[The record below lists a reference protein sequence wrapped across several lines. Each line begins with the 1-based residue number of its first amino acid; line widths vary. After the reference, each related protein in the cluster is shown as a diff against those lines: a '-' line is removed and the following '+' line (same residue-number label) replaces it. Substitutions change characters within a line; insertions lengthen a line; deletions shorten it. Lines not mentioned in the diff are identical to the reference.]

1 MNTPSEAHPV
11 SITLPGVFATLLVF
25 AVAVVC
31 VRLGFWQL
39 DRLAERR
46 ARNAQVEARLEAA
59 PAVLDAPPSDTAG
72 WLNRRVT
79 LTGTY
84 DEERSIVY
92 AGRAY
97 GGVPGV
103 HVLAPL
109 TLEKTGARVLV
120 NRGWLP
126 AADAATPDLALAHVP
141 GTVRVTGVV
150 VPFPGGS
157 SPVARGVTV
166 RQQDAEGGF
175 RKTWFAIDPDAIR
188 AQFPY
193 ALGGITV
200 QVLPEP
206 GAPPWPARLPAPA
219 LDEGPHLGYTI
230 QWFSFALIAIVG
242 WAIMVMKSRARGI
255 ASPPTTEHS

>member
-1 MNTPSEAHPV
+1 MNAPSETRPV

-25 AVAVVC
+25 AIAVAC

-46 ARNAQVEARLEAA
+46 ARNAQVAARLEAA
-59 PAVLDAPPSDTAG
+59 PVILDAPPFDTTG

-84 DEERSIVY
+84 DDERTIVY

-109 TLEKTGARVLV
+109 TLEATNARVLV

-126 AADAATPDLALAHVP
+126 AADAATPDLALASVT

-150 VPFPGGS
+150 VPFPAGS
-157 SPVARGVTV
+157 SPAVRGATV
-166 RQQDAEGGF
+166 RQQDAEGAF
-175 RKTWFAIDPDAIR
+175 RRTWFAIDPDAIR

-193 ALGGITV
+193 ALGGIAV

-206 GAPPWPARLPAPA
+206 DAPPWPARLPAPA
-219 LDEGPHLGYTI
+219 LDEGPHLGYAI

-255 ASPPTTEHS
+255 ATPPVVEHP